1 MTSTA
6 AVFDENYY
14 LTNNAD
20 VVLAI
25 SQGQFANALDHYN
38 SFGGKE
44 LRQPNA
50 TFNPTYYA
58 INNADVLSAVS
69 AGGFT
74 NVFSHYQQ
82 FGEAESRGPSSDFA
96 GFNSATYLAANADVA
111 AAVTSGDFASALEHF
126 ITFGQNE
133 ARSGSSV
140 TAPIVAGTTFALTTG
155 LDTGTSFTGGTGA
168 DTFSGSNSTLTAGD
182 SLDGGAGTDS
192 LTISSGTT
200 ASLGGFSTTNIE
212 TINFSASGGQTTA
225 DLINVSGATSVGSQ
239 GSSQNV
245 TLNNIQGLTG
255 LSLANNSA
263 GNATFT
269 NIASAVSGSADTQAL
284 STTSTTNGTVT
295 VAGVETLNI
304 TNSGTSTI
312 ATLTTT
318 AATTV
323 GVAGSGDLTLTDVD
337 NVTTAVNASTYTG
350 DLTSG
355 GYGAVNVTYTGGSGA
370 DTVTFTGLTNDDSLD
385 GGDGTDTL
393 SLTFATNA
401 VATSA
406 AAGDVTVSNFETLNM
421 NSDANGDTVDFD
433 IFSAPAFNTVRVT
446 GTASTDDVVLT
457 DTQSSNFVL
466 RNTDGQEDFEFL
478 TIDLKTSTATT
489 DAINL
494 TLTNRDVDSA
504 MTVTTLTGAG
514 IETVNITADA
524 TNTTGVAG
532 DMAVT
537 NFTFAA
543 AETVSITGDADTTL
557 GAFATT
563 VETFTA
569 AGATGDMSVTFAGA
583 NVTATGGSGADTFAF
598 GLSYTEDDT
607 VVGGDGIDTVTV
619 GGINDGAATNVDAG
633 LTGVERFTFT
643 EDATS
648 DSNATFDFNGQVISR
663 LTVTA
668 DDGAD
673 NVIRFE
679 DMGAGNIDLFTI
691 GAGEADG
698 DTILIDRATDTTS
711 DSVDVSLTPNAANTV
726 FEGTITLDD
735 EETITIDVAA
745 NAAIAPVTL
754 ADIDASDA
762 TSVTFTNNDAF
773 DASDILTIT
782 ANSIKSGAT
791 ISFVGYEQ
799 SIGNALAAIETT
811 GGAEAANNAAGLS
824 ATAGFTA
831 VATGSFTIQLGDGR
845 TENADFE
852 TNIDLGT
859 SNTGA
864 DTIQFVSSAADTTN
878 DIGIVSI
885 NNFNAASA
893 AAVTNRTTI
902 DLSAFEVEAIGSLTL
917 TALEANDGADAVAI
931 SATEFEGAIILTGVA
946 ATALGATDFTFG

>member
-25 SQGQFANALDHYN
+25 SQGQFSNALDHYN

-69 AGGFT
+69 AGGFN
-74 NVFSHYQQ
+74 NVFSHYQE
-82 FGEAESRGPSSDFA
+82 FGETESRGPSADFA
-96 GFNSATYLAANADVA
+96 GFNSATYLTANADVA
-111 AAVTSGDFASALEHF
+111 AAVTSGAFSSALEHF

-133 ARSGSSV
+133 ARSGSNV
-140 TAPIVAGTTFALTTG
+140 TAPIVAGSSFALTTG

-168 DTFSGSNSTLTAGD
+168 DTFSGSNTTLTAGD
-182 SLDGGAGTDS
+182 NLDGGAGTDS

-200 ASLGGFSTTNIE
+200 ATLGGFSTSNIE
-212 TINFSASGGQTTA
+212 TVNFSASGGATTA
-225 DLINVSGATSVGSQ
+225 DVINVSGATSVGAQ
-239 GSSQNV
+239 GSSQAV

-255 LSLANNSA
+255 LSLSNNSA

-269 NIASAVSGSADTQAL
+269 NIASAVAGSSDTQAL
-284 STTSTTNGTVT
+284 STTSTTNATVS

-304 TNSGTSTI
+304 TNSGTTAI
-312 ATLTTT
+312 TALTTT

-323 GVAGSGDLTLTDVD
+323 GVAGAGDLTLSNMDD
-337 NVTTAVNASTYTG
+337 VTTTVNASTYTG
-350 DLTSG
+350 ALTTA

-393 SLTFATNA
+393 NLTFATNA

-406 AAGDVTVSNFETLNM
+406 AAGDVTVSNFETVNM
-421 NSDANGDTVDFD
+421 SSDADGDTVDFD
-433 IFSAPAFNTVRVT
+433 IFSAPAFTTVRVT

-466 RNTDGQEDFEFL
+466 RNTDGQQNFEFL

-532 DMAVT
+532 DMTVT

-543 AETVSITGDADTTL
+543 AETVTITGDADTTL

-563 VETFTA
+563 VETVNA
-569 AGATGDMSVTFAGA
+569 ADATGDMTFTFAGA
-583 NVTATGGSGADTFAF
+583 NVTATGGSGADTFNF
-598 GLSYTEDDT
+598 GTSFTEDDV
-607 VVGGDGIDTVTV
+607 VVGGTGTDTVTV
-619 GGINDGAATNVDAG
+619 GAVNAAASNIDAG

-643 EDATS
+643 EAEAS
-648 DSNATFDFNGQVISR
+648 EQNATFDFNGTAISR

-668 DDGAD
+668 DENTD
-673 NVIRFE
+673 NVLRFE
-679 DMGAGNIDLFTI
+679 DMGSGNIDVFAI

-711 DSVDVSLTPNAANTV
+711 DSVDVSLTPNAATTV
-726 FEGTITLDD
+726 FEGTLTLDD
-735 EETITIDVAA
+735 EETITVDVAA
-745 NAAIAPVTL
+745 NAGIAPVTL
-754 ADIDASDA
+754 ADIDAADA
-762 TSVTFTNNDAF
+762 TTVTFTNNDAF
-773 DASDILTIT
+773 DAADILTLT
-782 ANSIKSGAT
+782 ANSIKTGAT
-791 ISFVGYEQ
+791 ISFAGYEQ
-799 SIGNALAAIETT
+799 NIGNAFAAIETAA
-811 GGAEAANNAAGLS
+811 GAEIATNAAQLAG
-824 ATAGFTA
+824 TAGFTA
-831 VATGSFTIQLGDGR
+831 VATGSYTIQLGDAR
-845 TENADFE
+845 TEATDFE
-852 TNIDLGT
+852 TNINLGA

-864 DTIQFVSSAADTTN
+864 DTIQFISSAADTTN
-878 DIGIVSI
+878 DIGVVSI

-902 DLSAFEVEAIGSLTL
+902 DLSAFEVEAITDLTL
-917 TALEANDGADAVAI
+917 LALEANNGDDGVAI
-931 SATEFEGAIILTGVA
+931 SASEFEGAIVLTGVA
-946 ATALGATDFTFG
+946 ATALGASDFTFG